1 MKLSIIVPV
10 YNMAADGK
18 LEYCL
23 NSLLNQ
29 TIEDYEIIAV
39 DDAST
44 DHSLSILRDY
54 ETKYLNRIR
63 VIASPENRKQGGAKN
78 LGIMEATGEWIG
90 FVDSDDWVAP
100 RMYEK
105 LISKAEETGAD
116 VVGCDYSLVNQHT
129 MEVGQIIVNNLQEQ
143 CGLLTKE
150 KYKSLILKPGS
161 MVIKIYKLTMIK
173 SHALLFP
180 EHIFYEDNC
189 MGVLWLLFCKHFER
203 VPEPLYYY
211 YQHDQSTV
219 HTTSV
224 DRMRHR
230 MQAMDKLLRD
240 SRQYGFYKQYPEE
253 LEFRFVEL
261 YLVNTLYS
269 YLLGVKPL
277 QTEFVMELLQGCIC
291 QVPNFFEN
299 KYYQERIHPEQKKQ
313 IQMLLKNPFLFLWYF
328 KTLTLYRK
336 LRKKLHI

>member
-18 LEYCL
+18 LEFCL

-54 ETKYLNRIR
+54 ERKYSNRFR

-78 LGIMEATGEWIG
+78 LGIMEARGEWIG
-90 FVDSDDWVAP
+90 FVDSDDWISP
-100 RMYEK
+100 SMYEK

-129 MEVGQIIVNNLQEQ
+129 MEVGQVIVNNLQEQ

-150 KYKSLILKPGS
+150 KYQSLILKPGS
-161 MVIKIYKLTMIK
+161 MVIKIYKLDMIK
-173 SHALLFP
+173 SHMLFFP

-203 VPEPLYYY
+203 VDEPLYYY

-219 HTTSV
+219 HTTTV

-240 SRQYGFYKQYPEE
+240 SRHYGFYEQYPEE

-277 QTEFVMELLQGCIC
+277 QIEFVKELLQGCIF
-291 QVPNFFEN
+291 QVPNFYEN